1 MRKKHVLI
9 KDFFREVKKSRN
21 RFLSILVIVVLG
33 VAFFSGI
40 RATSPDMELSAD
52 IYYDDA
58 NLMDIRVL
66 GTLGLTDDDVSELEK
81 IPGVKAVEP
90 SYSMDVLCRME
101 DSQPVLHLM
110 TLTKELNQVDV
121 KEGRLPEKA
130 DEIFVDQDFLKEY
143 DYKVGDTIEVFSGE
157 EGTDISEMLSVSQ
170 FTIVGA
176 GTSPFYLSLDRG
188 TSTIGDGTVGGFGV
202 IPSESFSS
210 EAYTE
215 IYLSVEKAE
224 EELCY
229 GDAYENVVETVKNR
243 IEEISEEQCEIRYAD
258 IKADSQEEIDQ
269 AKQEIADGKQEL
281 EDARIQLEDGEA
293 QLEEGKNQLQEK
305 EEELENGKNTLESER
320 ARLEEGKVQL
330 ADARKE
336 LENQAAVLNQ
346 KKAELEAGKQ
356 ELAAQEQKL
365 QTGMTQLEEGEQQIE
380 AGEEQIRAA
389 EQQIQTKEQE
399 ILLGEQN
406 IQQGEQELAEGKQQL
421 EETRRQLEAMAEQ
434 VEDYRQKLPV
444 MKEQLNQMQTELDGH
459 YETLA
464 GYEQQL
470 EQFQKE
476 YEEALQNPDAEESY
490 IKELENK
497 IKEAQGNIADIND
510 LITSLQNRHDVLQK
524 NIYQIQQEIQRYDT
538 AVEELRKGE
547 EQIAGQEQLL
557 AQSRQ
562 SMEEGKELLLE
573 AKTELE
579 QKKIQLEQ
587 SKAEVLLTREQLNEG
602 RTQLEEVRQQ
612 LAVGE
617 QQLIQG
623 EQQLE
628 SARQL
633 LESEG
638 KQITEGESQL
648 AASMET
654 IEEGE
659 QQIATARE
667 TLETQ
672 EQELQKAK
680 EEFDQESLTAQ
691 DEINEGEEQI
701 AEGQKELDELEI
713 PTWYI
718 LGRDSIQ
725 TYVEYEQDSQ
735 RIEAIGKV
743 FPAIF
748 FLVAALICLT
758 TMTRMVEEN
767 RTQIGTLKALGYSK
781 AAIAAKY
788 LFYALF
794 ASLVGSVIGFIGGQ
808 LVLPVIIIKAYG
820 ILYNNLP
827 VIQAPV
833 YAGYSISSTV
843 LAVGI
848 TVLAAGFSC
857 NRELKSVPATL
868 MRPEAPKSGKRILL
882 EKVNFI
888 WKRLSF
894 SNKATARNLFR
905 YKKRFFMTVLGI
917 GGCMG
922 LLMVGFGLRDS
933 IMAIGEKQFGEIRIY
948 SATIS
953 LDMESSQEERE
964 HVLEAVKDDSEV
976 ENWIEALES
985 SIDVGYNG
993 QERSSY
999 MVVVSDL
1006 DKFKQFVTLQDRK
1019 SKEVYELDDEGV
1031 IITEKLA
1038 KLLDVKAGDTI
1049 YLKDGDSKQMEVTV
1063 SHVVEN
1069 YFYHYVYMSPAVYEK
1084 LYGEPPTYTEIF
1096 TVNKDDTEAFE
1107 ETFQTR
1113 YMDLPGVLNVSFLS
1127 TVNERISDMLRS
1139 MDAVIYVIVI
1149 AAGLLAFVVLYNLN
1163 NINISERRREL
1174 ATLKVLGFYD
1184 KEVSQYVFREN
1195 IVLTLIGSMVGVV
1208 FGLILHRFVIL
1219 TAEVDLM
1226 MFGRN
1231 IKFMSFCYSILLTFL
1246 FSFLVNLFMHFKLKK
1261 LDMVE
1266 SMKSVE

>member
-1 MRKKHVLI
+1 MKKKHVLI

-365 QTGMTQLEEGEQQIE
+365 QTGLTQLEEGEQQIE

-389 EQQIQTKEQE
+389 EQQIQIKEQE

-406 IQQGEQELAEGKQQL
+406 IQQGEQELAEGKQKL

-444 MKEQLNQMQTELDGH
+444 MQEQLNQMQT
-459 YETLA
+459 
-464 GYEQQL
+464 
-470 EQFQKE
+470 
-476 YEEALQNPDAEESY
+476 
-490 IKELENK
+490 ELENK
-497 IKEAQGNIADIND
+497 IKEAQGNIADINE
-510 LITSLQNRHDVLQK
+510 LITSLQDRHDALQK
-524 NIYQIQQEIQRYDT
+524 NIHQIQQEIQRYDT

-547 EQIAGQEQLL
+547 EQLAGQEKLL

-562 SMEEGKELLLE
+562 SMEEGKELLWKG
-573 AKTELE
+573 KTELE

-587 SKAEVLLTREQLNEG
+587 SKAEVLLRREQLNEG
-602 RTQLEEVRQQ
+602 RKQLEEARQQ
-612 LAVGE
+612 LVVGG

-638 KQITEGESQL
+638 RQITEGESQL

-667 TLETQ
+667 TLATQ
-672 EQELQKAK
+672 EQELQQAK
-680 EEFDQESLTAQ
+680 EEFAQESLTAQ
-691 DEINEGEEQI
+691 EEISEGEEKI

-713 PTWYI
+713 PAWYI

-833 YAGYSISSTV
+833 YAGYSISSTA

-882 EKVNFI
+882 EKVSFI

-953 LDMESSQEERE
+953 LDMESSREERK